1 MAAVQTQPTASELEM
16 RGSSW
21 EVNYDGKW
29 CPAEVAGTYTI
40 EKENYI
46 VLLFSGKQVA
56 THTVSDLLA
65 GHKVRRPP
73 VVLEFSDPEL
83 IRRTMMSEQR
93 RTRERSSV
101 IIQSLA
107 RRVAARRCAR
117 HLRAERARRRPGP
130 PSLLLSLELLASLAA
145 LVDHGPS
152 YQSHLETPLYH
163 EEAVKLLQSAAYYI
177 DIATRLLG
185 DKPHPLSVLLS
196 PGQQRGV
203 RSFGVESQ
211 LRQGLLAEPGADAGT
226 DLTLTALASLGQS
239 FGSVCAPFFRDAIDA
254 SADFSS
260 ERMDLPP
267 NARPRESLDL
277 DAARVDV
284 YGTRALAAP
293 LAFMHALTTPRS
305 FVASAHSDRARHE
318 MPFLLRLLGAVY
330 NPFAPAE
337 PFVSEIMNTIRPF
350 VSKSTNAKLR
360 NCSTT
365 IFRSYDSDAS
375 RVYDEARDASG
386 AYSTALDQSRNES
399 GIVANAIMSDNYG
412 SRFGTVRVETVTKA
426 IRQLHRN
433 NKRWKACQLAA
444 LAVRGDGCDPRAY
457 IPMELT
463 GLECPDDFFPSSKA
477 TEFMM
482 YMKLSYQSESS
493 CLPVCEQG
501 TRAGRRESDRRRL
514 TSSASPLAISAYDM
528 DGQRDTHF
536 WGGGGGGGDDGG
548 ASVWVREHIVQAAAA
563 VNSLMA
569 L

>member
-1 MAAVQTQPTASELEM
+1 MQTQPTASELEM

-29 CPAEVAGTYTI
+29 YPAEVAGTYTI

-73 VVLEFSDPEL
+73 MVLEFSDPEL

-117 HLRAERARRRPGP
+117 HLRAERAHRRPGP
-130 PSLLLSLELLASLAA
+130 PSLRLSVELLASLAA

-152 YQSHLETPLYH
+152 YQSHLAAPLYH

-203 RSFGVESQ
+203 RSFGIESQ
-211 LRQGLLAEPGADAGT
+211 LRQDLLAEPGADAAT
-226 DLTLTALASLGQS
+226 DLELTALASLGQS

-305 FVASAHSDRARHE
+305 FIASAHSIDIE
-318 MPFLLRLLGAVY
+318 GF
-330 NPFAPAE
+330 
-337 PFVSEIMNTIRPF
+337 
-350 VSKSTNAKLR
+350 
-360 NCSTT
+360 
-365 IFRSYDSDAS
+365 
-375 RVYDEARDASG
+375 
-386 AYSTALDQSRNES
+386 
-399 GIVANAIMSDNYG
+399 IVAAAYAYG
-412 SRFGTVRVETVTKA
+412 ESFRQACAPGTK
-426 IRQLHRN
+426 
-433 NKRWKACQLAA
+433 
-444 LAVRGDGCDPRAY
+444 
-457 IPMELT
+457 
-463 GLECPDDFFPSSKA
+463 
-477 TEFMM
+477 
-482 YMKLSYQSESS
+482 
-493 CLPVCEQG
+493 
-501 TRAGRRESDRRRL
+501 GRR
-514 TSSASPLAISAYDM
+514 A
-528 DGQRDTHF
+528 
-536 WGGGGGGGDDGG
+536 
-548 ASVWVREHIVQAAAA
+548 
-563 VNSLMA
+563 
-569 L
+569 

>member
-1 MAAVQTQPTASELEM
+1 M
-16 RGSSW
+16 
-21 EVNYDGKW
+21 
-29 CPAEVAGTYTI
+29 
-40 EKENYI
+40 
-46 VLLFSGKQVA
+46 
-56 THTVSDLLA
+56 
-65 GHKVRRPP
+65 
-73 VVLEFSDPEL
+73 VLELPDPDF
-83 IRRTMMSEQR
+83 IRRTILSEQR
-93 RTRERSSV
+93 RTRERSFV

-107 RRVAARRCAR
+107 RCVAARRCAR
-117 HLRAERARRRPGP
+117 HLRAERAHRRPGP
-130 PSLLLSLELLASLAA
+130 PSLR
-145 LVDHGPS
+145 PS
-152 YQSHLETPLYH
+152 YQSHLAAPLYH

-203 RSFGVESQ
+203 RSFGIESQ
-211 LRQGLLAEPGADAGT
+211 LRQDLLAEPGADAAT
-226 DLTLTALASLGQS
+226 DLELTALASLGQS

-305 FVASAHSDRARHE
+305 FIASAHSDRARHE

-365 IFRSYDSDAS
+365 IFRSYESDAS

-399 GIVANAIMSDNYG
+399 GIVANAIMS
-412 SRFGTVRVETVTKA
+412 GTRTSGVAVVAAVTMVA
-426 IRQLHRN
+426 R
-433 NKRWKACQLAA
+433 
-444 LAVRGDGCDPRAY
+444 
-457 IPMELT
+457 
-463 GLECPDDFFPSSKA
+463 PSG
-477 TEFMM
+477 
-482 YMKLSYQSESS
+482 SESIS
-493 CLPVCEQG
+493 F
-501 TRAGRRESDRRRL
+501 RRHSRSRRTVVDRRR
-514 TSSASPLAISAYDM
+514 S
-528 DGQRDTHF
+528 R
-536 WGGGGGGGDDGG
+536 W
-548 ASVWVREHIVQAAAA
+548 
-563 VNSLMA
+563 
-569 L
+569 